1 MSAATNQTELVV
13 SVHREGGSYWAEVR
27 ELPGCFATGDTLDEL
42 REALEEAISLYLTED
57 AEAGGRSEAAVEPVS
72 RRVEVGEMRV
82 LVDA

>member
-1 MSAATNQTELVV
+1 MSAATDPTELVV
-13 SVHREGGSYWAEVR
+13 SVHREEGSYWAEVR

-57 AEAGGRSEAAVEPVS
+57 PPPGSTAWPAVEPIA

-82 LVDA
+82 LVGA